1 MTLEERL
8 LKNIFG
14 EKSSTKRTFKD
25 EKKQK
30 VYEYYCMT
38 VPGYESIW
46 NMMDVIPKEYRE
58 FYETDF
64 NNVQS
69 NLLKAYNRY
78 GLLEIYAKRILRLK
92 ELNMPKVI
100 EECEYRMF
108 FEKVIKLFDFKLTKD
123 EIEEIHKPIPQE
135 ESKEIIEKEN
145 K

>member
-1 MTLEERL
+1 MTPEERL
-8 LKNIFG
+8 LKAIFG

-46 NMMDVIPKEYRE
+46 NMMDAIPKEDIE
-58 FYETDF
+58 LYEADF

-69 NLLKAYNRY
+69 NLLKAYDRY

-92 ELNMPKVI
+92 ELNVPKVI
-100 EECEYRMF
+100 EEYEYRMF
-108 FEKVIKLFDFKLTKD
+108 FEKVIKLFDFKLT
-123 EIEEIHKPIPQE
+123 EEEIKEVHEPILQE
-135 ESKEIIEKEN
+135 ESKEIVEKEN

>member
-1 MTLEERL
+1 MTPEERL
-8 LKNIFG
+8 LKAIFG

-38 VPGYESIW
+38 VQGYESIW
-46 NMMDVIPKEYRE
+46 NTMDAIPKEDIE
-58 FYETDF
+58 LYEADF

-69 NLLKAYNRY
+69 NLLKAYDRY
-78 GLLEIYAKRILRLK
+78 GLLEIYAKKILRLK

-100 EECEYRMF
+100 EEYEYRMF
-108 FEKVIKLFDFKLTKD
+108 FEKVIKLFDFKLT
-123 EIEEIHKPIPQE
+123 EEEIKEVHESILQE
-135 ESKEIIEKEN
+135 ESKEIVEKEN

>member
-1 MTLEERL
+1 MTPEERL
-8 LKNIFG
+8 LKAIFG

-46 NMMDVIPKEYRE
+46 NMMDAIPKEDIE
-58 FYETDF
+58 LYEADF

-69 NLLKAYNRY
+69 NLLKAYDRY

-100 EECEYRMF
+100 EEYEYKMF
-108 FEKVIKLFDFKLTKD
+108 FEKVIKLFDFKLT
-123 EIEEIHKPIPQE
+123 EEEIKEVHESILQE
-135 ESKEIIEKEN
+135 ESKEIVEKEN

>member
-8 LKNIFG
+8 LTNIFG

>member
-1 MTLEERL
+1 MTPKERL
-8 LKNIFG
+8 LKAIFG

-46 NMMDVIPKEYRE
+46 NMMDAIPKENIE
-58 FYETDF
+58 LYEADF

-69 NLLKAYNRY
+69 NLLKAYDRY

-100 EECEYRMF
+100 EEYEYRMF
-108 FEKVIKLFDFKLTKD
+108 FEKVIKLFDFKLT
-123 EIEEIHKPIPQE
+123 EEEIKEVHEPILQE
-135 ESKEIIEKEN
+135 ESKEIVEKEN

>member
-1 MTLEERL
+1 
-8 LKNIFG
+8 
-14 EKSSTKRTFKD
+14 
-25 EKKQK
+25 
-30 VYEYYCMT
+30 MT
-38 VPGYESIW
+38 VPGYESLW

-78 GLLEIYAKRILRLK
+78 GLLEILEIYAKRILRLK

>member
-1 MTLEERL
+1 MTPEERL
-8 LKNIFG
+8 LKAIFG

-46 NMMDVIPKEYRE
+46 NMMDAIPKEDIE
-58 FYETDF
+58 LYEADF

-69 NLLKAYNRY
+69 NLLKAYDRY

-100 EECEYRMF
+100 EEYEYRMF
-108 FEKVIKLFDFKLTKD
+108 FEKVIKLFDFKLT
-123 EIEEIHKPIPQE
+123 EEEIKEVHESILQE
-135 ESKEIIEKEN
+135 ESKEIVEKEN

>member
-92 ELNMPKVI
+92 ESNMPKVI

>member
-1 MTLEERL
+1 MTPEERL
-8 LKNIFG
+8 LKAIFG

-46 NMMDVIPKEYRE
+46 NMMDAIPKEDIE
-58 FYETDF
+58 LYEADF

-69 NLLKAYNRY
+69 NLLKAYDRY

-92 ELNMPKVI
+92 ELNVPKVI

-108 FEKVIKLFDFKLTKD
+108 FEKVIKLFDFKLT
-123 EIEEIHKPIPQE
+123 EEEIKEVHEPILQE

>member
-1 MTLEERL
+1 MTPEERL
-8 LKNIFG
+8 LKAIFG

-46 NMMDVIPKEYRE
+46 NMMDAIPKEDIE
-58 FYETDF
+58 LYEADF

-69 NLLKAYNRY
+69 NLLKVYDRY

-100 EECEYRMF
+100 EEYEYRMF
-108 FEKVIKLFDFKLTKD
+108 FEKVIKLFDFKLT
-123 EIEEIHKPIPQE
+123 EEEIKEVHEPILQE
-135 ESKEIIEKEN
+135 ESKEIVEKEN

>member
-1 MTLEERL
+1 MILEERL

-46 NMMDVIPKEYRE
+46 NMMDAIPKEDIE
-58 FYETDF
+58 LYEADF

-69 NLLKAYNRY
+69 NLLKAYDRY
-78 GLLEIYAKRILRLK
+78 CLLEIYAKRILRLK

-100 EECEYRMF
+100 EECKYRMF

>member
-1 MTLEERL
+1 MTPEERL
-8 LKNIFG
+8 LKAIFG

-46 NMMDVIPKEYRE
+46 NMMDAIPKEDIE
-58 FYETDF
+58 LYEADF

-69 NLLKAYNRY
+69 NLLKAYDRY

-100 EECEYRMF
+100 EEYEYRMF
-108 FEKVIKLFDFKLTKD
+108 FEKVIKLFDFKLT
-123 EIEEIHKPIPQE
+123 EEEIKEVHEPILQE
-135 ESKEIIEKEN
+135 ESKEIVEKEN

>member
-92 ELNMPKVI
+92 ELNVPKVI

-108 FEKVIKLFDFKLTKD
+108 FEKVIKLFDFKLTK
-123 EIEEIHKPIPQE
+123 EEIKEVHEPILQE
-135 ESKEIIEKEN
+135 ESKEIVEKEN

>member
-1 MTLEERL
+1 MTPEERL
-8 LKNIFG
+8 LKAIFG

-46 NMMDVIPKEYRE
+46 NMMDAIPKEDIE
-58 FYETDF
+58 LYEADF

-69 NLLKAYNRY
+69 NLLKAYDRY

-100 EECEYRMF
+100 EEYEYRMF
-108 FEKVIKLFDFKLTKD
+108 FEKVIKLFDFKLT
-123 EIEEIHKPIPQE
+123 EEEIKEVHEPILLE
-135 ESKEIIEKEN
+135 ESKEIVEKEN

>member
-92 ELNMPKVI
+92 ELNVPKVI